1 MKRLTSF
8 LLAVMLALSLMACGS
23 ADYPSVPDMISLPL
37 ATEELSSV
45 SGFSDVPADAGY
57 AEAVAWCRENGIM
70 SGTAADTFS
79 PDGDLTRAMMA
90 AVLYRAEGEPDVSTT
105 PNFVDAQSG
114 AWYSNAVAWASAN
127 GTMQGYGNNTFG
139 VNNPVSREQFAT
151 ILWRYCGAEDG
162 ELPQTPDAGS
172 VSEYARPA
180 VGWAIKHHILTVR
193 EDGSFVPHTAATRAE
208 VASALYACL
217 PSRTPHTDTPDPD
230 KPTVY
235 MTTNISP
242 EGLMAV
248 ANPQGKIAVKIASG
262 EPGSNYLRP
271 ELIGDF
277 VQSFED
283 AALVECN
290 TIYGRFRTATAMHYQ
305 TAKDHGYLDI
315 ADFDVM
321 DEDGFMALPVE
332 GGSNITENY
341 VGAHFENYDYFIVL
355 SHFKGHTMA
364 GFGGAIK
371 NASIGIA
378 SARGKS
384 NIHGHGFI
392 EAMAEATKSVSDALD
407 GNILFINVM
416 NRLSLDCDCEE
427 DPREP
432 EIHDIGILASF
443 DPVAL
448 DQACMD
454 LIYQAE
460 GSENF
465 VAQIERLNAPRTLE
479 HGEEIG
485 LGSRDYQL
493 ISIDN

>member
-1 MKRLTSF
+1 MKKLI
-8 LLAVMLALSLMACGS
+8 AVALICCMVLGITACQGKTDDTPIDSTADPS
-23 ADYPSVPDMISLPL
+23 AVSVP
-37 ATEELSSV
+37 EKR
-45 SGFSDVPADAGY
+45 DVAPGDSQPAD
-57 AEAVAWCRENGIM
+57 EASMQESYSQPPGETPM
-70 SGTAADTFS
+70 QQSDSGDS
-79 PDGDLTRAMMA
+79 
-90 AVLYRAEGEPDVSTT
+90 
-105 PNFVDAQSG
+105 
-114 AWYSNAVAWASAN
+114 
-127 GTMQGYGNNTFG
+127 
-139 VNNPVSREQFAT
+139 
-151 ILWRYCGAEDG
+151 I
-162 ELPQTPDAGS
+162 
-172 VSEYARPA
+172 
-180 VGWAIKHHILTVR
+180 
-193 EDGSFVPHTAATRAE
+193 
-208 VASALYACL
+208 
-217 PSRTPHTDTPDPD
+217 
-230 KPTVY
+230 VY
-235 MTTNISP
+235 MTTDISP

-248 ANPQGKIAVKIASG
+248 YEALGASPEGKIAVKIASG
-262 EPGSNYLRP
+262 EPGSNYLKP

-277 VQSFED
+277 VQSFD
-283 AALVECN
+283 DVALVECN

-305 TAKDHGYLDI
+305 TAEDHGYLEI

-321 DEDGFMALPVE
+321 DEDGFIALPVE
-332 GGSNITENY
+332 GGSNISENY
-341 VGAHFENYDYFIVL
+341 VGTHFDNYDYFIVL

-384 NIHGHGFI
+384 NIHGNGFI
-392 EAMAEATKSVSDALD
+392 EAMAEATKAVSDALD
-407 GNILFINVM
+407 GNILYINVM

-485 LGSRDYQL
+485 LGSRTYQL
-493 ISIDN
+493 VSIDE

>member
-1 MKRLTSF
+1 MKKRICILM
-8 LLAVMLALSLMACGS
+8 LCCLAFAITACQGKGN
-23 ADYPSVPDMISLPL
+23 ISRSD
-37 ATEELSSV
+37 SS
-45 SGFSDVPADAGY
+45 S
-57 AEAVAWCRENGIM
+57 
-70 SGTAADTFS
+70 
-79 PDGDLTRAMMA
+79 
-90 AVLYRAEGEPDVSTT
+90 GEPPASISEETDTQAVDNEQPKETIQQPEEYLSGET
-105 PNFVDAQSG
+105 PEQQSDSG
-114 AWYSNAVAWASAN
+114 A
-127 GTMQGYGNNTFG
+127 
-139 VNNPVSREQFAT
+139 P
-151 ILWRYCGAEDG
+151 I
-162 ELPQTPDAGS
+162 
-172 VSEYARPA
+172 
-180 VGWAIKHHILTVR
+180 
-193 EDGSFVPHTAATRAE
+193 
-208 VASALYACL
+208 
-217 PSRTPHTDTPDPD
+217 
-230 KPTVY
+230 VY
-235 MTTNISP
+235 MTTDISP

-248 ANPQGKIAVKIASG
+248 YEALGASPEGKIAVKIASG

-277 VQSFED
+277 VQSFD
-283 AALVECN
+283 DVALVECN

-305 TAKDHGYLDI
+305 TAEDHGYLEI

-321 DEDGFMALPVE
+321 DEDGFIALPVE
-332 GGSNITENY
+332 GGSNISENY
-341 VGAHFENYDYFIVL
+341 VGTHFENYDYFIVL

-384 NIHGHGFI
+384 NIHGNGLI
-392 EAMAEATKSVSDALD
+392 EAMAEATKAVSDALD
-407 GNILFINVM
+407 GNILYINVM

-485 LGSRDYQL
+485 LGSRTYQL
-493 ISIDN
+493 ISIDE

>member
-1 MKRLTSF
+1 MKKRICI
-8 LLAVMLALSLMACGS
+8 LMICCLIFGITACQNTGDIPRS
-23 ADYPSVPDMISLPL
+23 DSSPGES
-37 ATEELSSV
+37 SSV
-45 SGFSDVPADAGY
+45 ISEKSDMQTIDNEQPEETVQQQEEQPPEETD
-57 AEAVAWCRENGIM
+57 EQQ
-70 SGTAADTFS
+70 
-79 PDGDLTRAMMA
+79 PDNSDR
-90 AVLYRAEGEPDVSTT
+90 
-105 PNFVDAQSG
+105 
-114 AWYSNAVAWASAN
+114 
-127 GTMQGYGNNTFG
+127 
-139 VNNPVSREQFAT
+139 
-151 ILWRYCGAEDG
+151 I
-162 ELPQTPDAGS
+162 
-172 VSEYARPA
+172 
-180 VGWAIKHHILTVR
+180 
-193 EDGSFVPHTAATRAE
+193 
-208 VASALYACL
+208 
-217 PSRTPHTDTPDPD
+217 
-230 KPTVY
+230 VY
-235 MTTNISP
+235 MTTDISP

-248 ANPQGKIAVKIASG
+248 YEALGANPQGKIAVKIASG

-277 VQSFED
+277 VQSFD
-283 AALVECN
+283 DVALVECN
-290 TIYGRFRTATAMHYQ
+290 TIYGRFRTSTAMHYQ
-305 TAKDHGYLDI
+305 TAEDHGYLEI

-341 VGAHFENYDYFIVL
+341 VGTHFENYDYFIVL

-384 NIHGHGFI
+384 NIHGNGFI

-407 GNILFINVM
+407 GNILYINVM

-443 DPVAL
+443 DLVAL

-454 LIYQAE
+454 LIYQAD

-465 VAQIERLNAPRTLE
+465 IAQIERLNAPRTLE

-485 LGSRDYQL
+485 LGSRTYRL
-493 ISIDN
+493 VSIDE

>member
-1 MKRLTSF
+1 MIVALICCMTLSMTACQGKTDDTS
-8 LLAVMLALSLMACGS
+8 MDSI
-23 ADYPSVPDMISLPL
+23 AD
-37 ATEELSSV
+37 TSSV
-45 SGFSDVPADAGY
+45 SVPEERDEAPEDSPPSD
-57 AEAVAWCRENGIM
+57 ETSIQ
-70 SGTAADTFS
+70 
-79 PDGDLTRAMMA
+79 
-90 AVLYRAEGEPDVSTT
+90 EPDSQPSGET
-105 PNFVDAQSG
+105 PVQQSD
-114 AWYSNAVAWASAN
+114 
-127 GTMQGYGNNTFG
+127 NN
-139 VNNPVSREQFAT
+139 
-151 ILWRYCGAEDG
+151 
-162 ELPQTPDAGS
+162 
-172 VSEYARPA
+172 
-180 VGWAIKHHILTVR
+180 
-193 EDGSFVPHTAATRAE
+193 
-208 VASALYACL
+208 
-217 PSRTPHTDTPDPD
+217 DPI
-230 KPTVY
+230 VY
-235 MTTNISP
+235 MTTDISP

-248 ANPQGKIAVKIASG
+248 YEALGASPEGKIAVKIASG
-262 EPGSNYLRP
+262 EPRSNYLRP

-277 VQSFED
+277 VQSFD
-283 AALVECN
+283 DVALVECN

-305 TAKDHGYLDI
+305 TAEDHGYLEI

-321 DEDGFMALPVE
+321 DEDGFIALPVE
-332 GGSNITENY
+332 GGSNISENY
-341 VGAHFENYDYFIVL
+341 VGTHFENYDYFIVL

-384 NIHGHGFI
+384 NIHGNGFI
-392 EAMAEATKSVSDALD
+392 EAMAEATKAVSDALD
-407 GNILFINVM
+407 GNILYINVM

-485 LGSRDYQL
+485 LGSRTYQL
-493 ISIDN
+493 VSIDE